1 MFASFSPWR
10 KNNLWLRSPPHAPT
24 PRCLAVVVLQH
35 LKHQRLTC
43 EKHGV
48 SARNM
53 GISSAYHGNGMEYL
67 INLKGA
73 RGSPTLTYIYNGD
86 LFTML
91 ALNSSRKC
99 NLGSNI
105 FTKRPNRKFPAA
117 QQGLGPHKLH
127 IDTTWRIIP
136 RHGMIL
142 QVMSRPMGMG

>member
-1 MFASFSPWR
+1 MDSHKWCSYPKFFSLNHMKPCCLLLKTSANLKTS
-10 KNNLWLRSPPHAPT
+10 KNHLKTSQKHYSLFLVFLIKLISYVCILFSLEEKQSVAPQPPHAPT

-73 RGSPTLTYIYNGD
+73 RGSPTLTYIYIMVICSQC
-86 LFTML
+86 LL
-91 ALNSSRKC
+91 
-99 NLGSNI
+99 
-105 FTKRPNRKFPAA
+105 
-117 QQGLGPHKLH
+117 
-127 IDTTWRIIP
+127 
-136 RHGMIL
+136 
-142 QVMSRPMGMG
+142 